1 MSGVSSL
8 ILSQALTKAFT
19 FASNQLL
26 VHNISPEIFGVAAY
40 LDFFNGTVLF
50 FSREAERMA
59 VQRAQDPSKLRLR
72 QKIVN
77 FAYLPLLLG
86 VPIATGLYML
96 QRHSDLY
103 VSGILPL
110 PYHTATAA
118 LVALLLFLELL
129 SEPAYALNQYSLNFR
144 LRSKIE
150 SAAVFAKCL
159 VTLVGVVA
167 SKKAEYF
174 DGLAVLAF
182 ASGQLAYSLTN
193 FVAYSRLG
201 GIQAPRRIEQTTTP
215 TKSPTATKST
225 TTPTTPPTTKTT
237 TTVSS
242 FLDPAICQVWKSLFV
257 QMIFKHLLTEGDTLL
272 TSYLFS
278 VADQGIYSVI
288 SNYGSILAR
297 LLFQPIEE
305 FLRVSF
311 TRAFASETKNVAAS
325 LTLMENLLVFYF
337 DLSLLI
343 VLGGYT
349 NGAFMLR
356 LLLGRSEKW
365 SASSVFDVF
374 PQYVLYLPFMA
385 FNGILEAFFS
395 SASTQTEISRFSYFM
410 SFLSVSV
417 LALLYVLA
425 KHFHFGLNGLIF
437 ANMVNMTLRAG
448 YCLNYFFRF
457 STKHGVSVSRHDFR
471 SRLGLPAITVATA
484 FVIQSQFFRQSSS
497 WRQFIAS
504 VLFCLVCLGVMLIHE
519 RKNLLPQVKRV
530 LGRKRD

>member
-59 VQRAQDPSKLRLR
+59 VQRAQDPSKQRLR

-103 VSGILPL
+103 VSAILPL
-110 PYHTATAA
+110 PYHTVTAA

-201 GIQAPRRIEQTTTP
+201 GVQAPRRIEQTKTI
-215 TKSPTATKST
+215 TKTKT
-225 TTPTTPPTTKTT
+225 TTPTTS
-237 TTVSS
+237 TVSS

-325 LTLMENLLVFYF
+325 LALMENLLVFYF

-410 SFLSVSV
+410 SFLSISV

-425 KHFHFGLNGLIF
+425 KHFHFGLDGLIF

-457 STKHGVSVSRHDFR
+457 STKHGVSVSRQGFR

-504 VLFCLVCLGVMLIHE
+504 VIFCLVCLGVMLIHE

>member
-59 VQRAQDPSKLRLR
+59 VQRAQDPSKPRLR

-77 FAYLPLLLG
+77 FAYLPLFLG

-103 VSGILPL
+103 VSAISPL
-110 PYHTATAA
+110 PYHAATAA
-118 LVALLLFLELL
+118 LVALSLFLELL

-144 LRSKIE
+144 SRSKIE

-174 DGLAVLAF
+174 DALAVLAF

-201 GIQAPRRIEQTTTP
+201 GVQAPRRIEQTT
-215 TKSPTATKST
+215 AQKST
-225 TTPTTPPTTKTT
+225 S
-237 TTVSS
+237 TVSS

-410 SFLSVSV
+410 SFSSISV
-417 LALLYVLA
+417 LALSYVLA
-425 KHFHFGLNGLIF
+425 KHFHFGLDGLIF

-448 YCLNYFFRF
+448 YCLNYFFHF
-457 STKHGVSVSRHDFR
+457 SAKHGISVSRQGFR

-504 VLFCLVCLGVMLIHE
+504 LLFCLVCLGVMLIHE

>member
-59 VQRAQDPSKLRLR
+59 VQRAQDPSKQRLR

-86 VPIATGLYML
+86 VPMATGLYML

-103 VSGILPL
+103 VSAILPL
-110 PYHTATAA
+110 PYHAATAA

-167 SKKAEYF
+167 GKKADHF
-174 DGLAVLAF
+174 DGLAVMAF

-201 GIQAPRRIEQTTTP
+201 GVQAPRRIEQTKTI
-215 TKSPTATKST
+215 TKTKT
-225 TTPTTPPTTKTT
+225 TTPTTS
-237 TTVSS
+237 TVSS

-457 STKHGVSVSRHDFR
+457 STKHGVSVSKHDFR